1 MSTIVPEIWHGFCK
15 ALDMKRKTLFKA
27 IPLTPYAVDLWLLI
41 SNTPHYAVL
50 ELNQK
55 HKGLG
60 LKWDSGWAAW
70 TEDNFYRDSYLTV
83 VFEASCL
90 DIETIA
96 HEAVHIKNMVMK
108 HSGWKQD
115 LFNDEPEAYFLGFIV
130 KSIYEASLEFKKL
143 K

>member
-1 MSTIVPEIWHGFCK
+1 MV
-15 ALDMKRKTLFKA
+15 MKRKTLLKE
-27 IPLTPYAVDLWLLI
+27 IPLTPYAVDLWILI

-55 HKGLG
+55 YKGLG

-70 TEDNFYRDSYLTV
+70 TEDDFYKDSYLTV
-83 VFEASCL
+83 VFDSTCI

-96 HEAVHIKNMVMK
+96 HEAVHIKNRVME

-115 LFNDEPEAYFLGFIV
+115 LKNDEPEAYFMGFVV
-130 KSIYEASLEFKKL
+130 KSIFDTLNEFKKL